1 MPVKPTP
8 LFTHSLMHDSVLCM
22 IRPATLPARLVRI
35 LAVVE
40 LDVIDPRRIEDEDI
54 VSAPNEDTNLVDLT
68 LKLSSVP

>member
-22 IRPATLPARLVRI
+22 IRPATRRARLVRI

-40 LDVIDPRRIEDEDI
+40 LDVIDPRSIEDEDI

-68 LKLSSVP
+68 LKLSSIP